1 MGIVMAEVLLKNDQL
16 TKIDKFLGIN
26 EDEAGQTQLQMGE
39 SPDMMNFRIT
49 DNLKLSKRNG
59 YVQMFASIAAKNIRC
74 MIYTKLGGTN
84 YFVFVCNGNV
94 YSMNTGTGVVSAS
107 IGTLTD
113 GITRMFN
120 FEGKLYILNGVKYY
134 SWDGTTYQ
142 EVVGYIPLV
151 RIATPPAGGGT
162 ANEPFNII
170 SNGKRQQ
177 FSGNGSS
184 TDYYLIET
192 VIIGVDWVKING
204 STVSA
209 STYTVTTSTGK
220 VVFNSAPASGTN
232 NVEIQWTKDNGNRVE
247 IENCHYWAFFGGSN
261 DTRVF
266 LWGNANFKNRRYYS
280 YLYDPTY
287 FRENDYDEIGSD
299 EFAITDIA
307 RQYDRQL
314 IFKENETYYSYFDEA
329 NNIYPIYNLN
339 SEKGNIAP
347 GQARTLSNN
356 PVTICEGIYEWV
368 QSNVRDEKNA
378 KYISKNVQTSLNTID
393 LTQAITWD
401 FAYNAEYIICVGK
414 VCWIYNYRIGMWYKY
429 TLQHTPTSFLD
440 IEDNLYFGTNNGQI
454 MLFNGAYTDN
464 GTKITAYWQSD
475 FMDFGVSHLK
485 KFISRAWLA
494 IKADKQAYCELSYQT
509 NNDQTATSEEF
520 TAFYSMLDFSNMD
533 FSLFSFT
540 SNNNPQP
547 FSFKIN
553 AKKFAFI
560 KFIITS
566 DDDDKTLTV
575 LSLSLNTAIGGE
587 IR

>member
-1 MGIVMAEVLLKNDQL
+1 
-16 TKIDKFLGIN
+16 
-26 EDEAGQTQLQMGE
+26 
-39 SPDMMNFRIT
+39 
-49 DNLKLSKRNG
+49 
-59 YVQMFASIAAKNIRC
+59 
-74 MIYTKLGGTN
+74 
-84 YFVFVCNGNV
+84 
-94 YSMNTGTGVVSAS
+94 
-107 IGTLTD
+107 
-113 GITRMFN
+113 
-120 FEGKLYILNGVKYY
+120 
-134 SWDGTTYQ
+134 
-142 EVVGYIPLV
+142 
-151 RIATPPAGGGT
+151 
-162 ANEPFNII
+162 
-170 SNGKRQQ
+170 
-177 FSGNGSS
+177 
-184 TDYYLIET
+184 
-192 VIIGVDWVKING
+192 
-204 STVSA
+204 
-209 STYTVTTSTGK
+209 
-220 VVFNSAPASGTN
+220 
-232 NVEIQWTKDNGNRVE
+232 
-247 IENCHYWAFFGGSN
+247 
-261 DTRVF
+261 
-266 LWGNANFKNRRYYS
+266 
-280 YLYDPTY
+280 
-287 FRENDYDEIGSD
+287 
-299 EFAITDIA
+299 
-307 RQYDRQL
+307 
-314 IFKENETYYSYFDEA
+314 
-329 NNIYPIYNLN
+329 LN

-401 FAYNAEYIICVGK
+401 FSYNAEYIICVGK

-454 MLFNGAYTDN
+454 MLFNGSYTDN
-464 GTKITAYWQSD
+464 STKITAYWQSD